1 MPPLARWQTSP
12 AIRAQQEGGTV
23 AAEFVDECTVHVQ
36 GGRGGDGTT
45 SFRREKHVPR
55 GGPDGGDGG
64 RGGDV
69 VLVADQG
76 TTSLLDLH
84 RAPHRRAENG
94 ERGRGDNQDGR
105 NGADL
110 VVTVPVGTVV
120 HDDAVG
126 EEVADLARPGQRVVV
141 AQGGRG
147 GRGNAAFATKHR
159 RLPRFHE
166 HGEKVPERTLRLEL
180 KLIADVGLVG
190 FPSAGKSSLI
200 RSLSAATPRVEAW
213 PFTTLTPHLGVM
225 RAGAAGDATDV
236 VLADVPGLVE
246 GAAEGKG
253 LGHQFLRHIERCSVL
268 VHVLDAAPFDP
279 ERDPVADLEIMRDE
293 LRRYQPSL
301 LDRPQVVVLNKLDL
315 PDGRAMAELYEQQLA
330 GEDPIGVSA
339 LTGDGLDTLRWRL
352 AELVGEARGA
362 AEEAEVAAEDAPV
375 VLRPLRA
382 RDDVAVTLDD
392 SGAYRVS
399 SDRVERWV
407 RMLPSDNREAM
418 RYLEGRLRRAGV
430 EKALVRA
437 GARTGDEVVIDDLL
451 FEFRPDPHQLPPDER
466 EAALAAERAAD
477 EAAADDELDEP
488 EDWQHWDDWDDAPLQ
503 GAGWDDEEPEA

>member
-1 MPPLARWQTSP
+1 MA
-12 AIRAQQEGGTV
+12 EGV
-23 AAEFVDECTVHVQ
+23 EFIDECTIHVR

-69 VLVADQG
+69 ILVADEG

-84 RAPHRRAENG
+84 RNPHQRAEKG
-94 ERGRGDNQDGR
+94 VRGRGDRQDGR
-105 NGADL
+105 HGEDL

-120 HDDAVG
+120 HDVERDEA
-126 EEVADLARPGQRVVV
+126 VADLDAPGKRAVV
-141 AQGGRG
+141 AHGGRG
-147 GRGNAAFATKHR
+147 GRGNASFATKHR

-166 HGEKVPERTLRLEL
+166 HGEVVPDRTLRLEL

-200 RSLSAATPRVEAW
+200 RALSAATPRVEAW
-213 PFTTLTPHLGVM
+213 HFTTLTPHLGVM
-225 RAGAAGDATDV
+225 RAGQAGDATDV

-253 LGHQFLRHIERCSVL
+253 LGHQFLRHIERCLVL

-279 ERDPVADLEIMRDE
+279 ERDPVRDLEVLRDE
-293 LRRYQPSL
+293 LRRYRPEL
-301 LDRPQVVVLNKLDL
+301 LDRPQVVVLNKVDL
-315 PDGRAMAELYEQQLA
+315 PDGEAMAELYEEQLREA
-330 GEDPIGVSA
+330 VVDEPIRISA

-352 AELVGEARGA
+352 AELVNEVRGV
-362 AEEAEVAAEDAPV
+362 AEETATEPEDAPV

-382 RDDVAVTLDD
+382 RDDVVVNRVS
-392 SGAYRVS
+392 SGAYRVA
-399 SDRVERWV
+399 SDRIERWAA
-407 RMLPSDNREAM
+407 MLPSDNREAL

-430 EKALVRA
+430 EKALIKA
-437 GARTGDEVVIDDLL
+437 GARKGDEVVIGELL
-451 FEFRPDPHQLPPDER
+451 FEFRPDPHQLPPAER
-466 EAALAAERAAD
+466 DAALAAERAEEFGDAAEHD
-477 EAAADDELDEP
+477 GVRAEELAADADLDA
-488 EDWQHWDDWDDAPLQ
+488 DLDDDMDWDDV
-503 GAGWDDEEPEA
+503 EATT

>member
-1 MPPLARWQTSP
+1 VA
-12 AIRAQQEGGTV
+12 EGV
-23 AAEFVDECTVHVQ
+23 EFIDECTIHVR

-69 VLVADQG
+69 ILVADHG

-94 ERGRGDNQDGR
+94 VRGQGDRQDGR
-105 NGADL
+105 RGEDME
-110 VVTVPVGTVV
+110 VTVPVGTVV
-120 HDDAVG
+120 HDDELG
-126 EEVADLARPGQRVVV
+126 EQVADLSSPGDRIVVS
-141 AQGGRG
+141 QGGRG

-166 HGEKVPERTLRLEL
+166 HGEKIADRTLRLEL
-180 KLIADVGLVG
+180 KVIADVGLVG

-200 RSLSAATPRVEAW
+200 RALSAATPRVEAW

-225 RAGAAGDATDV
+225 RAGQTGDATDV

-279 ERDPVADLEIMRDE
+279 DRDPVADLEIMRDE
-293 LRRYQPSL
+293 LRRYDPSL
-301 LDRPQVVVLNKLDL
+301 LRRPQVVVLNKLDL
-315 PDGRAMAELYEQQLA
+315 PDGRAMAELYEEQLADAVRRGAPESEHGASEDVIGISALA
-330 GEDPIGVSA
+330 GE
-339 LTGDGLDTLRWRL
+339 GLDELRWRL

-362 AEEAEVAAEDAPV
+362 AEEADVEAADAPV

-382 RDDVAVTLDD
+382 RDDVQVTRDD
-392 SGAYRVS
+392 SGAYRVT

-407 RMLPSDNREAM
+407 RMLPSENREAM

-437 GARTGDEVVIDDLL
+437 GARHGDEVVIDDLV

-466 EAALAAERAAD
+466 DAALAAERAEELAED
-477 EAAADDELDEP
+477 ELAADHELDEGDDATLQGA
-488 EDWQHWDDWDDAPLQ
+488 DWEDWDDDEWEAP
-503 GAGWDDEEPEA
+503 

>member
-1 MPPLARWQTSP
+1 MS
-12 AIRAQQEGGTV
+12 
-23 AAEFVDECTVHVQ
+23 AEFVDECTIHVR

-64 RGGDV
+64 EGGDV
-69 VLVADQG
+69 VLVADEG
-76 TTSLLDLH
+76 VTSLLDLH
-84 RAPHRRAENG
+84 RSPHRRAEPG

-105 NGADL
+105 NGQDL
-110 VVTVPVGTVV
+110 VVRVPVGTIV
-120 HDDAVG
+120 HDPERG
-126 EEVADLARPGQRVVV
+126 EQVADLTAHGQRAVV

-159 RLPRFHE
+159 RIPRFHE
-166 HGEKVPERTLRLEL
+166 HGEKVPERSLRLEL

-190 FPSAGKSSLI
+190 YPSAGKSSLI
-200 RSLSAATPRVEAW
+200 RALSAATPRVEAW

-225 RAGAAGDATDV
+225 RAGEAGDATDV

-279 ERDPVADLEIMRDE
+279 ERDPAKDLRVMRDE
-293 LRRYQPSL
+293 LRRYEPSL
-301 LDRPQVVVLNKLDL
+301 LERPQVVVLNKLDL
-315 PDGRAMAELYEQQLA
+315 PDGEAAAELYA
-330 GEDPIGVSA
+330 EDLEDAMREMGADIEPIRISA
-339 LTGDGLDTLRWRL
+339 LTGDGLDKLRWRL
-352 AELVGEARGA
+352 AQLVIEARGA
-362 AEEAEVAAEDAPV
+362 QERAEVAADDAPV

-382 RDDVAVTLDD
+382 RDDVLVSLED

-399 SDRVERWV
+399 SERVERWV
-407 RMLPSDNREAM
+407 RMLPSENREAM

-430 EKALVRA
+430 EKALVKA
-437 GARTGDEVVIDDLL
+437 GARKGDEVVDDDLV
-451 FEFRPDPHQLPPDER
+451 FEFRPDPHQLPPAER
-466 EAALAAERAAD
+466 DAALAAERAEDLGEEYD
-477 EAAADDELDEP
+477 EFAADDELDE
-488 EDWQHWDDWDDAPLQ
+488 DWDDWEDGEDTP
-503 GAGWDDEEPEA
+503 

>member
-1 MPPLARWQTSP
+1 MA
-12 AIRAQQEGGTV
+12 EGV
-23 AAEFVDECTVHVQ
+23 EFVDECVVHVR

-69 VLVADQG
+69 VLVADG
-76 TTSLLDLH
+76 NTTSLLDLH

-94 ERGRGDNQDGR
+94 VRGQGDHQDGR
-105 NGADL
+105 NGKDL
-110 VVTVPVGTVV
+110 VIPVPVGTVV
-120 HDDAVG
+120 HDDLLG
-126 EEVADLARPGQRVVV
+126 EQVADLSRPGQRIVVS
-141 AQGGRG
+141 QGGRG

-159 RLPRFHE
+159 RIPRFHE
-166 HGEKVPERTLRLEL
+166 HGEKVEDRTLRLEL

-200 RSLSAATPRVEAW
+200 RALSAATPRVEAW

-225 RAGAAGDATDV
+225 RAGTTGDATDV

-253 LGHQFLRHIERCSVL
+253 LGHQFLRHIERCLVL

-279 ERDPVADLEIMRDE
+279 DRDPVADLATMRDE
-293 LRRYQPSL
+293 LRRYEPAL
-301 LDRPQVVVLNKLDL
+301 LERPQVVVLNKLDL
-315 PDGRAMAELYEQQLA
+315 PDGRAMAELYEEQLA
-330 GEDPIGVSA
+330 DEDVIGISA
-339 LTGDGLDTLRWRL
+339 LANQGLDELRWRL
-352 AELVGEARGA
+352 AELVTEVRGV
-362 AEEAEVAAEDAPV
+362 AEEAAVAAEDAPV

-382 RDDVAVTLDD
+382 RDDVVVTRDD
-392 SGAYRVS
+392 SAAYRVT

-407 RMLPSDNREAM
+407 AMLPNENREAM

-437 GARTGDEVVIDDLL
+437 GARTGDEVVIGDLL
-451 FEFRPDPHQLPPDER
+451 FEFRPDPHQLPAEER
-466 EAALAAERAAD
+466 EAALAAERAEELE
-477 EAAADDELDEP
+477 EAAADEELD
-488 EDWQHWDDWDDAPLQ
+488 DDWDDWDD
-503 GAGWDDEEPEA
+503 EA